1 MSVTFSFIIVILI
14 GFEQE
19 TYTVFEAFNISGD
32 KIPVPVIKGNNLQS
46 ELQFDV
52 IAQFR
57 DGTAVRET
65 PGMAGDYF
73 TSEPRITLSFIPNE
87 QLISF
92 TFILVIDD
100 LAEPEEEF
108 SIELTVSGAPRVV
121 IGQGGGPFG
130 RASVVIMDAAG

>member
-32 KIPVPVIKGNNLQS
+32 PIPVPIIKGNNLQS

-57 DGTAVRET
+57 DGTAV
-65 PGMAGDYF
+65 
-73 TSEPRITLSFIPNE
+73 
-87 QLISF
+87 
-92 TFILVIDD
+92 
-100 LAEPEEEF
+100 
-108 SIELTVSGAPRVV
+108 
-121 IGQGGGPFG
+121 
-130 RASVVIMDAAG
+130 